1 MIVRIPPEDVSAS
14 LGLIEKTWKRVIP
27 GFPFEYRFMDE
38 RYDMMYR
45 TEQRIGT
52 LLKYFAALAVFVA
65 CLGLFGLASFMAEKR
80 TKEIGIRKVLGASV
94 TQVARLMCRE
104 FFILVIM
111 ANVMAWPTA
120 YFVMRKW
127 LQSYAYRTDLGFFVF
142 LGAMLLA
149 LVVAVLSVGYQAVRA
164 ARANPADSLRYE

>member
-1 MIVRIPPEDVSAS
+1 
-14 LGLIEKTWKRVIP
+14 
-27 GFPFEYRFMDE
+27 MDE